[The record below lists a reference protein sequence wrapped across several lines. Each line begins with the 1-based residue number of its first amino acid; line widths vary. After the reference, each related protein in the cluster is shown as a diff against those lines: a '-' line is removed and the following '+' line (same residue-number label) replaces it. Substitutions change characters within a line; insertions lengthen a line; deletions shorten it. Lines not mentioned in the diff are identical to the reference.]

1 MKKDEKIKTLPG
13 FEHINHYW
21 DPTRK
26 VYAAKILPG
35 QFYVS
40 NQSEIIVTT
49 LGSCISA
56 CIRDE
61 AKQVGGMN
69 HFMLPI
75 SKNSDFKPGNV
86 GADDSSH
93 RYGNFAMEALIN
105 EILKFGGRKSSL
117 EVKVFGGGKILSNM
131 SDIGKSNIE
140 FVKEFLNTENLK
152 IISSD
157 VGNVWP
163 RKVAYYPLT
172 GKVMVKRIK
181 SLKNNSLVNAEKQY
195 ISSLEHTPV
204 TGDIELFD

>member
-1 MKKDEKIKTLPG
+1 
-13 FEHINHYW
+13 
-21 DPTRK
+21 
-26 VYAAKILPG
+26 
-35 QFYVS
+35 
-40 NQSEIIVTT
+40 
-49 LGSCISA
+49 
-56 CIRDE
+56 
-61 AKQVGGMN
+61 
-69 HFMLPI
+69 
-75 SKNSDFKPGNV
+75 
-86 GADDSSH
+86 
-93 RYGNFAMEALIN
+93 
-105 EILKFGGRKSSL
+105 
-117 EVKVFGGGKILSNM
+117 M

>member
-75 SKNSDFKPGNV
+75 SKNSDFG
-86 GADDSSH
+86 H
-93 RYGNFAMEALIN
+93 
-105 EILKFGGRKSSL
+105 
-117 EVKVFGGGKILSNM
+117 SN
-131 SDIGKSNIE
+131 
-140 FVKEFLNTENLK
+140 
-152 IISSD
+152 
-157 VGNVWP
+157 
-163 RKVAYYPLT
+163 
-172 GKVMVKRIK
+172 
-181 SLKNNSLVNAEKQY
+181 Q
-195 ISSLEHTPV
+195 
-204 TGDIELFD
+204 